1 VQLTILLM
9 AFALVL
15 PEDQQAAQQHLE
27 RGVALLHSNRFDDA
41 IVEFQAGYALVPSPA
56 FLFNLGLGY
65 EAAKRKREALESY
78 DKFIKAVEQDATGRP
93 DLLESLET
101 ARRNANALRAAGS
114 PLPAFPPVA
123 MPRPPPLSPEP
134 GGAITA
140 PAPPR
145 AEAPEKPSRLKWW
158 LIGAGGLLAGAA
170 ATWFVV
176 ARKQCPGQYDIG
188 CL

>member
-1 VQLTILLM
+1 MQLTILLI
-9 AFALVL
+9 AFALVA
-15 PEDQQAAQQHLE
+15 PQDQQAAQQHLE
-27 RGVALLHSNRFDDA
+27 RGVALLHSNRFDEA

-65 EAAKRKREALESY
+65 EAANRKREALESY
-78 DKFIKAVEQDATGRP
+78 DKFIKAVEQDSTDRP

-114 PLPAFPPVA
+114 PLPAFPPA
-123 MPRPPPLSPEP
+123 AIPRPPPLPEGLA
-134 GGAITA
+134 GGITV

-145 AEAPEKPSRLKWW
+145 AEASEKPSRLKWW
-158 LIGAGGLLAGAA
+158 LIGAGGVLAGAA

-176 ARKQCPGQYDIG
+176 ARKQCPGRYDVG